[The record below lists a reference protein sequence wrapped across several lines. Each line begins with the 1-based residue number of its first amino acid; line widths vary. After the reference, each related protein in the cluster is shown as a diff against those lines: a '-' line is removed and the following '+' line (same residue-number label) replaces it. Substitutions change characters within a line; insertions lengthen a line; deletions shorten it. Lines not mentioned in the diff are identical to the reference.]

1 MVNNWYPLLWEDH
14 VGILMLKQMIIIPT
28 GEWYLVMSKYHS
40 TQTAV
45 DDMVMVNYKDLYW
58 IELKKLQSL
67 EKFI

>member
-1 MVNNWYPLLWEDH
+1 
-14 VGILMLKQMIIIPT
+14 
-28 GEWYLVMSKYHS
+28 MSKYHS